1 MYVYLYVILRPAGQC
16 FCSNRYV
23 IIHVE
28 GLQHSGLCLTPTSSD
43 KEGTSLC
50 KPVVSWGLGFC
61 GLIRRT
67 GHFSPL
73 ATSKDYWGLL
83 KIFLSRTIEALHL
96 APSPILPVDIQ
107 GMKGRRQL
115 TLAFWNRQLHWRGSS
130 YKSTKTKVP
139 FYSRCNM
146 IKTTPCSVGTVGA
159 EHWSEILQPF
169 TAKGEWC
176 LRMSEILSSRMETIH
191 NIIMIRWMK
200 GNYSHEES
208 HAKYG
213 CNNNKINYFDDI
225 QIYFLQSNWGNI
237 IQTWY
242 KTSLGEKVWSI
253 EWKILLQV

>member
-1 MYVYLYVILRPAGQC
+1 MGRNVEQYNQHNEKYIDNFLYVYLYVILRPAGQC

-28 GLQHSGLCLTPTSSD
+28 GLQNSGLCLTPTSSD

-96 APSPILPVDIQ
+96 ASSPILPMVIQ
-107 GMKGRRQL
+107 GMKCRRQL
-115 TLAFWNRQLHWRGSS
+115 TLAFWNRQLHWRGPS
-130 YKSTKTKVP
+130 YESTKTKVP

-146 IKTTPCSVGTVGA
+146 IKTTPCSVGTVSA
-159 EHWSEILQPF
+159 EHWSEICSPSPPKVSDVSVW
-169 TAKGEWC
+169 AKYSQAEWKQYTTTSWSGEWKGI
-176 LRMSEILSSRMETIH
+176 ILMKNH
-191 NIIMIRWMK
+191 MPNMDAIIIK
-200 GNYSHEES
+200 
-208 HAKYG
+208 
-213 CNNNKINYFDDI
+213 
-225 QIYFLQSNWGNI
+225 
-237 IQTWY
+237 
-242 KTSLGEKVWSI
+242 
-253 EWKILLQV
+253 